1 MMIRFFAPLS
11 VSIALS
17 ACAPT
22 AGVYQNTP
30 TASIYQN
37 QIEELRTHS
46 LNIVRIYASETRL
59 FFDKNGQEKTI
70 AAAQD
75 SVKRGLKDPDSAK
88 FQNLRIANYNN
99 GKVVCGEINTKNSYG
114 GYVGY
119 ERFVAGISGAEIFDK
134 KSDEDQNINDAYNAG
149 INEACGY

>member
-1 MMIRFFAPLS
+1 MMIKFFAPLS
-11 VSIALS
+11 VAIVLS

-22 AGVYQNTP
+22 AGVYQDPPEN
-30 TASIYQN
+30 ALSSI
-37 QIEELRTHS
+37 RTNS
-46 LNIVRIYASETRL
+46 LNVVKKFASETHPFL
-59 FFDKNGQEKTI
+59 EKNGQEKTI

-75 SVKRGLKDPDSAK
+75 SIKRGLKDPNSAE

-99 GKVVCGEINTKNSYG
+99 GKVVCGEINAKNSYG

-119 ERFVAGISGAEIFDK
+119 KRFVAGISGALIFSASNEYDP
-134 KSDEDQNINDAYNAG
+134 DINDAYNAG